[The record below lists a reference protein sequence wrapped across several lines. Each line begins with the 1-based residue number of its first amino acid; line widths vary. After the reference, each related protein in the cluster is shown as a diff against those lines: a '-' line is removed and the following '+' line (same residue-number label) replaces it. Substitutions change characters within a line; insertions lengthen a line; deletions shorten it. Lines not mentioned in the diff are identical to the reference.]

1 MHKDITTYN
10 NKLKGQEKKIC
21 AALAKE
27 IDAGLP
33 EKAESKLWH
42 GCPVWFLDG
51 NPIAGYSVV
60 KAGVR
65 LLFWSGQGFE
75 EKDLVSQGS
84 FKASQIDYT
93 NVDQVIPKNLKR
105 WLKKSTKIQWDYKNI
120 VKRKGK
126 LVKIK
131 VN

>member
-1 MHKDITTYN
+1 MHKDIIAYN

-21 AALAKE
+21 TMLSKE

-33 EKAESKLWH
+33 KAESKLWH
-42 GCPVWFLDG
+42 GGPVWFLDG
-51 NPIAGYSVV
+51 NPITGYNVV

-65 LLFWSGQGFE
+65 LLFWSGQSFE
-75 EKDLVSQGS
+75 EKNLVAQGS

-93 NVDQVIPKNLKR
+93 DVDQIIPKDLKR
-105 WLKKSTKIQWDYKNI
+105 WLKKGAAIQWDYKNI

-131 VN
+131 

>member
-1 MHKDITTYN
+1 MHKDITSYN

-21 AALAKE
+21 TMLAIE

-33 EKAESKLWH
+33 KAESKLWH
-42 GCPVWFLDG
+42 GGPVWFLDG
-51 NPIAGYSVV
+51 NPITGYNIV

-65 LLFWSGQGFE
+65 LLFWSGQSFE
-75 EKDLVSQGS
+75 EKNLVAQGK

-93 NVDQVIPKNLKR
+93 NVDQIISKDLKR
-105 WLKKSTKIQWDYKNI
+105 WLKKGSAIQWDYKNI

-126 LVKIK
+126 LVKIEA
-131 VN
+131 N

>member
-10 NKLKGQEKKIC
+10 NKLKGQEKKVC
-21 AALAKE
+21 VLLAKE
-27 IDAGLP
+27 IEAGLP
-33 EKAESKLWH
+33 KTAESKLWH
-42 GCPVWFLDG
+42 GGPVWFLDG
-51 NPIAGYSVV
+51 NPIAGYSIV

-65 LLFWSGQGFE
+65 LLFWSGQSFE
-75 EKDLVSQGS
+75 EKSLVAQGS

-93 NVDQVIPKNLKR
+93 NIDQIIPKDLKR
-105 WLKKSTKIQWDYKNI
+105 WLKKGAKIQWDYKNI

-131 VN
+131 

>member
-21 AALAKE
+21 VTLAKE

-33 EKAESKLWH
+33 AKAESKLWH
-42 GCPVWFLDG
+42 GGPVWFIEG
-51 NPIAGYSVV
+51 NPITGYSIV

-65 LLFWSGQGFE
+65 LLFWSGQSFE
-75 EKDLVSQGS
+75 EKNLVAQGS

-93 NVDQVIPKNLKR
+93 NTDQIIIKDLKR
-105 WLKKSTKIQWDYKNI
+105 WLKKSAKIQWDYKNI

-131 VN
+131 